1 MIKVIFLSIL
11 LLALAFL
18 ALATGILLKKDGKF
32 PASQIGHNKAMRRKG
47 IECPQTQDMKAQ
59 REVRK
64 MKRTKKVRSH

>member
-18 ALATGILLKKDGKF
+18 ALAIGILLKKDGKF
-32 PASQIGHNKAMRRKG
+32 PVSQIGHNKALRKKG
-47 IECPQTQDMKAQ
+47 IECPQTQDMKEQ

-64 MKRTKKVRSH
+64 KKRTKKLQPH